1 MASGS
6 RGLLAVVVVVMVVAV
21 LGVPPPASRRT
32 ACAALRHPLPYPGS
46 RGQLRGRHGP
56 VLATGLPPRAPRG
69 RPRRVALASF
79 GKPRTSL
86 SVVSASAAI
95 TLIVSPR
102 VVTHPH
108 QRRPCGAAVLI
119 APAGRLH
126 GHLGDPFRFPRVDPG
141 QASPRDEERRH
152 VLDVVPLPLRGL
164 LLCSGLGIAPSER
177 MKRTSNPRVRSV
189 G

>member
-1 MASGS
+1 M
-6 RGLLAVVVVVMVVAV
+6 
-21 LGVPPPASRRT
+21 
-32 ACAALRHPLPYPGS
+32 
-46 RGQLRGRHGP
+46 
-56 VLATGLPPRAPRG
+56 
-69 RPRRVALASF
+69 ALASF

-102 VVTHPH
+102 SRIRTS
-108 QRRPCGAAVLI
+108 AVLI

-164 LLCSGLGIAPSER
+164 LLCTGLGIAPSER